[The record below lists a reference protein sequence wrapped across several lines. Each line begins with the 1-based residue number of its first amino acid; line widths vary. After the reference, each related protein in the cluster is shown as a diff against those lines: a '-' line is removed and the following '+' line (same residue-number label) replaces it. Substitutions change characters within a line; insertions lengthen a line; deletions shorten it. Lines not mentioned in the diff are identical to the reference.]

1 MIQLLTHRSYQ
12 KELLD
17 ADDIPTADLFQNL
30 KELDRINTLL
40 GGYNITFSAL
50 KKIVKPDTAY
60 TLIDIG
66 CGGGDTLKH
75 IKRWQLR
82 KKMNLKLI
90 GIDLKPVCIEY
101 ANRQNNGEN
110 DRQNEGEKIEL
121 ICDDYRNMFLHVP
134 HIDIIHACLFCHHL
148 TEMQLIELIQFA
160 TERRITLV
168 INDLERNPIA
178 YHAIKILTGLFSK
191 SYLVKNDAPLSVAR
205 GFKKK
210 EWLDIIKKAG
220 ATHFS
225 VKNKWAFR
233 HEIIVYGHGV
243 ND

>member
-50 KKIVKPDTAY
+50 KKIVKPEKTY

-82 KKMNLKLI
+82 KKLNLKLI
-90 GIDLKPVCIEY
+90 GIDLKPVCIDY
-101 ANRQNNGEN
+101 AS
-110 DRQNEGEKIEL
+110 RQNEGQNIEL

-148 TEMQLIELIQFA
+148 TETQLIELIQFA

-178 YHAIKILTGLFSK
+178 YYAIKLLTGLFSK

-233 HEIIVYGHGV
+233 HEIIVYGNSV

>member
-1 MIQLLTHRSYQ
+1 MIQSLTHRSYQ

-17 ADDIPTADLFQNL
+17 AEGIPTADLFQNL

-50 KKIVKPDTAY
+50 KKIVKPNKTY

-82 KKMNLKLI
+82 KKLDLKLI
-90 GIDLKPVCIEY
+90 GIDLKPVCIDY
-101 ANRQNNGEN
+101 ANQQTAGQN
-110 DRQNEGEKIEL
+110 IEL
-121 ICDDYRNMFLHVP
+121 ICDDYRNMFRHVNQ
-134 HIDIIHACLFCHHL
+134 IDIIHACLFCHHL
-148 TEMQLIELIQFA
+148 SEAQLIELIQFA
-160 TERRITLV
+160 IKRRITLV

-178 YHAIKILTGLFSK
+178 YYAIKILTGLFSK

-210 EWLDIIKKAG
+210 EWVDIIEKAG
-220 ATHFS
+220 ATDFS

-233 HEIIVYGHGV
+233 HEIIINGQLDNG
-243 ND
+243 

>member
-1 MIQLLTHRSYQ
+1 MLKYRSAQ

-30 KELDRINTLL
+30 RELDRINTLL

-50 KKIVKPDTAY
+50 KKIIEPHKFY

-75 IKRWQLR
+75 IKKWQT
-82 KKMNLKLI
+82 KKHLHLNLV

-101 ANRQNNGEN
+101 ANLQNPA
-110 DRQNEGEKIEL
+110 QNIRY
-121 ICDDYRNMFLHVP
+121 ICDDYRNMFLHVDN
-134 HIDIIHACLFCHHL
+134 IDIIHACLFCHHL
-148 TEMQLIELIQFA
+148 TETQLIELIRFA
-160 TERRITLV
+160 LERRITLI

-178 YHAIKILTGLFSK
+178 YYAIKTLTSLFSK

-210 EWLDIIKKAG
+210 EWVAIIKKAG

-233 HEIIVYGHGV
+233 HEIIIYGNNLNV
-243 ND
+243 E

>member
-1 MIQLLTHRSYQ
+1 MLKTRSYQ

-17 ADDIPTADLFQNL
+17 ADDIPAPDLFQNL

-50 KKIVKPDTAY
+50 KKIIKPNQSY

-75 IKRWQLR
+75 IKKWQNRTKL
-82 KKMNLKLI
+82 NLNLI
-90 GIDLKPVCIEY
+90 GIDLKPVCIDY
-101 ANRQNNGEN
+101 AMQQNPAEN
-110 DRQNEGEKIEL
+110 IRY
-121 ICDDYRNMFLHVP
+121 ICDDYRNMYVHVYDK
-134 HIDIIHACLFCHHL
+134 IDIIHACLFCHHL
-148 TEMQLIELIQFA
+148 SELQLIELIKFA
-160 TERRITLV
+160 LNRKAILV
-168 INDLERNPIA
+168 INDLERHIFA
-178 YHAIKILTGLFSK
+178 YYAIKTLTTLFSK

-210 EWLDIIKKAG
+210 EWLNIINEAG

-233 HEIIVYGHGV
+233 HEIIIYG
-243 ND
+243 NE

>member
-1 MIQLLTHRSYQ
+1 MLKYRSQQ
-12 KELLD
+12 KEFLD
-17 ADDIPTADLFQNL
+17 ADEIPTADLYQTL

-40 GGYNITFSAL
+40 GGYDITFSAL
-50 KKIVKPDTAY
+50 KKVIQPHKTY

-75 IKRWQLR
+75 IQKWQIR
-82 KKMNLKLI
+82 KHLNLNLI

-101 ANRQNNGEN
+101 AMLQNPTANI
-110 DRQNEGEKIEL
+110 RY
-121 ICDDYRNMFLHVP
+121 ICDDYRNMFLHVTN
-134 HIDIIHACLFCHHL
+134 IDIIHACLFCHHL

-160 TERRITLV
+160 LKRNSILI

-178 YHAIKILTGLFSK
+178 YYAIKTLTALFSK

-205 GFKKK
+205 GFKKE
-210 EWLDIIKKAG
+210 EWNHIIHKAG
-220 ATHFS
+220 ATHFT

-233 HEIIVYGHGV
+233 HEIIIYGNNHT
-243 ND
+243 

>member
-1 MIQLLTHRSYQ
+1 MLKFRSQQ

-17 ADDIPTADLFQNL
+17 ADDIPTADLYQNL
-30 KELDRINTLL
+30 KELDKINTLL
-40 GGYNITFSAL
+40 GGYDITFSAL
-50 KKIVKPDTAY
+50 KKIIQPDKTY

-75 IKRWQLR
+75 IKRWQTR
-82 KKMNLKLI
+82 KDLNLNLF

-101 ANRQNNGEN
+101 ATQQNPA
-110 DRQNEGEKIEL
+110 QNIRY
-121 ICDDYRNMFLHVP
+121 ICDDYRNMFLHVTD
-134 HIDIIHACLFCHHL
+134 IDIIHACLFCHHL
-148 TEMQLIELIQFA
+148 TETQLIELIQFSLK
-160 TERRITLV
+160 RNSILV

-178 YHAIKILTGLFSK
+178 YYAIKILTALFSK

-210 EWLDIIKKAG
+210 EWLAIIEKAG

-233 HEIIVYGHGV
+233 HEIIIYGN
-243 ND
+243 NDNG